1 MPGNSK
7 PRKKYRPKKNLVDP
21 VGFVTESLTPLLEQE
36 TYVRDLHLSTHSAMR
51 SLIRGSATKDDMN
64 AILSA
69 HNITQ
74 ALLVTQKLT
83 DVDQVILKSE
93 AALYALTDRAKVLGR
108 YVLKA
113 LELQTLNDMVAL
125 HDDFM
130 GVITVGQ
137 MEEALKFSKA
147 ELKAGRVTRLKTI
160 QL

>member
-7 PRKKYRPKKNLVDP
+7 PRKKYRPKKSLVDP
-21 VGFVTESLTPLLEQE
+21 VGYVTESLTPLPEQD
-36 TYVRDLHLSTHSAMR
+36 TYVRDLNLRTHSAMR
-51 SLIRGSATKDDMN
+51 SLVRGSATKDDMD

-69 HNITQ
+69 HNITH

-93 AALYALTDRAKVLGR
+93 AALYALTDRAKVMGR

-113 LELQTLNDMVAL
+113 LELQTLNDLIAL

-130 GVITVGQ
+130 GVITVGH
-137 MEEALKFSKA
+137 METAIKFAKA

-160 QL
+160 KL